1 MSKSVPNPGIF
12 PVGEPFPEASLQY
25 FTGKA
30 YSSTLSKENAAIS
43 NTTLEPGCVNNWH
56 IHHRAGQ
63 TLLITGGEGWY
74 QAWGQPA
81 RKLHPGDVVDIPP
94 EVKHW
99 HGAAQNSWF
108 SYVVVKP
115 LVEGATNEWLEPVS
129 DPIFIK

>member
-1 MSKSVPNPGIF
+1 MSETNFNPGIF
-12 PVGEPFPEASLQY
+12 PVGKLFPEESLQY

-56 IHHRAGQ
+56 IHHKAGQ
-63 TLLITGGEGWY
+63 TLLVTGGTGWY
-74 QAWGQPA
+74 QVWGEAP
-81 RKLHPGDVVDIPP
+81 RELHAGDVVDIPP

-99 HGAAQNSWF
+99 HGAKKDSWF

-115 LVEGATNEWLEPVS
+115 LVDGSTNEWLEPVS
-129 DPIFIK
+129 DPAFVK